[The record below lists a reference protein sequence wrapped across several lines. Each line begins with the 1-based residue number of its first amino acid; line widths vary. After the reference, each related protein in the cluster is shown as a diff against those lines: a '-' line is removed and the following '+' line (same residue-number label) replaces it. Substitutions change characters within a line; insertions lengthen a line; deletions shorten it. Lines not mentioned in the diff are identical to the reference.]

1 MPLQRNVTLPTGIV
15 LQQAYGDVTDWN
27 LQGAAH
33 IAVVTLTWW
42 ANKAAH
48 DAGLPPVIPQE
59 VVNLTVQDQQSG
71 AANLI
76 SVLYGIVL
84 AKPDYAGTVVV

>member
-1 MPLQRNVTLPTGIV
+1 MPLQRSLQLPTGV
-15 LQQAYGDVTDWN
+15 NLATAYGDVTDWN

-33 IAVVTLTWW
+33 IAVITLTWW

-59 VVNLTVQDQQSG
+59 VVNLTVQEQQGG

-76 SVLYGIVL
+76 GVFYGIVL
-84 AKPDYAGTVVV
+84 ARADYAGTVVV